1 MSRLNIVSIF
11 SISRTQLFI
20 FKRGGDAHTSP
31 AFYFVLLHFR
41 LFPKTLE
48 ILRLALDKRDH
59 VNRPKPFLL
68 LLKIK
73 VFFHATP
80 AKQTP
85 LTPLPVLA
93 EATVVV
99 DDMCHLGNILTS
111 AVSIF
116 WSSFANESLLNIV
129 SIFSIN
135 RCFFWGETP
144 IPAPNFFPCPTP
156 AESLLLALV
165 AQAYEIQSISVYQLH
180 RLCWHF
186 GRVVVWN
193 CHEVGVWAFQ
203 YRILDFNLFTHE
215 RWFDLLTQIL
225 HGDSWML
232 FPLDGHWNR

>member
-11 SISRTQLFI
+11 SISRTQFFI

-116 WSSFANESLLNIV
+116 
-129 SIFSIN
+129 
-135 RCFFWGETP
+135 
-144 IPAPNFFPCPTP
+144 
-156 AESLLLALV
+156 
-165 AQAYEIQSISVYQLH
+165 
-180 RLCWHF
+180 
-186 GRVVVWN
+186 
-193 CHEVGVWAFQ
+193 
-203 YRILDFNLFTHE
+203 
-215 RWFDLLTQIL
+215 
-225 HGDSWML
+225 
-232 FPLDGHWNR
+232 